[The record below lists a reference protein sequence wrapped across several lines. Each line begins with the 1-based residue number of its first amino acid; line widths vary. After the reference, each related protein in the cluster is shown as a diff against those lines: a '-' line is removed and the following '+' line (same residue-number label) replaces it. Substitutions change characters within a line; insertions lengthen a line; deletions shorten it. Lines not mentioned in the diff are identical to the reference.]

1 VVHGIKITHPSRV
14 VYPALGLSKLDL
26 ARYYDSVGELIVPHI
41 AKRPLTLVRCPDGV
55 GQECF
60 YQRHLAMGAS
70 PGEVKTFKRE
80 RSSKGYYI
88 YIDSH
93 SALVTLVQNG
103 AIEIHTWGARVPDA
117 QHPDRITMDLDPGAD
132 LPWAQLVRATEM
144 TRALIEGLK
153 LECFLKTTGGK
164 GLHVVVPIRPKLAWP
179 EVKEFT
185 RLIAEFL
192 VRAEPGLFTA
202 KVSKERREGKVF
214 VDYLR
219 NSETA
224 SAVAAFSARARPNAG
239 VSTPLAWDEL
249 SADEDLRQ
257 RFTVQTLA
265 QRLATLKEDP
275 WAGYSAAKQSITA
288 PMWRALGASAP

>member
-1 VVHGIKITHPSRV
+1 MPQ
-14 VYPALGLSKLDL
+14 L
-26 ARYYDSVGELIVPHI
+26 

-55 GQECF
+55 EKECF

-70 PGEVKTFKRE
+70 PGEVKTVKRE

-93 SALVTLVQNG
+93 SALITLVQNG
-103 AIEIHTWGARVPDA
+103 AVEMHTWGAKVPDA
-117 QHPDRITMDLDPGAD
+117 QRPDRITLDLDPDEG
-132 LPWAQLVRATEM
+132 LPWQKLVRATEL
-144 TRALIEGLK
+144 TRTIVEALK
-153 LECFLKTTGGK
+153 LKCFLKTTGGK
-164 GLHVVVPIRPKLAWP
+164 GLHVVLPVAPKLPWP
-179 EVKEFT
+179 EIKEFS

-202 KVSKERREGKVF
+202 KVAKERREGKVF

-249 SADEDLRQ
+249 TLDEDVRPLY
-257 RFTVQTLA
+257 TVQTLP
-265 QRLATLKEDP
+265 QRLVRLKADP
-275 WAGYSAAKQSITA
+275 WADYDESEQPITQA
-288 PMWRALGASAP
+288 MWRALGKK